1 MEGYL
6 FQHNLG
12 DHVLSRVHK
21 PQVNALALSLG
32 RLELKDDFGGRAV
45 MHEDAES

>member
-1 MEGYL
+1 MLRPNACLEDEVG
-6 FQHNLG
+6 NLQ
-12 DHVLSRVHK
+12 DY
-21 PQVNALALSLG
+21 ALALSLG